1 MSQLGPL
8 KTKLSICIVISML
21 VIGGGVAAAPV
32 ASQSPPPLPG
42 NYYPTVSLADG
53 EITQPVL
60 VEAVADGEVQ
70 DSLIT
75 NATGGHDLKN
85 LEVQE
90 PDSGEVSFRVGGS
103 ESAVRTV
110 DWSQGPQEI
119 SLEATSEDLQTY
131 LEVAITSR
139 TSPVEAGTEAT
150 VTAEITN
157 TEGVQATQQIELR
170 NEQDEILDTEEV
182 TVPINESRETTLT
195 WETNES
201 AVGDTAVTVSSANES
216 AETTITVEA
225 PETEEDENTE
235 DGSSSGGGGG
245 GGGGAG
251 AGGGSNTD
259 TGPTTIQDVR
269 DTAGLIEPTTDSE
282 TPLADADAD
291 TPGITVEPAAADSVQ
306 RIVFNNEA
314 LTGTVPITEYASPP
328 QTLIEDI
335 RESANNDIEGLEN
348 NTLNIVFVTDISP
361 TVNATEDSSATVE
374 FVVNRSA
381 VNDPSQL
388 TVIKESYSEETQSD
402 RWKQLE
408 TSVVETTEQE
418 VIIEAEVD
426 AFSLFTVAEVTE
438 TESSGETDES
448 ETNSTDDDGSTDDG
462 LPGFGGITALIAI
475 MAAVFMLQKK
485 ERLSA

>member
-1 MSQLGPL
+1 MSQLGSL

-21 VIGGGVAAAPV
+21 VIGGGVAATPV
-32 ASQSPPPLPG
+32 ASQSIPPLPG

-70 DSLIT
+70 ASIIT
-75 NATGGHDLKN
+75 NSTGGHDGKN

-90 PDSGEVSFRVGGS
+90 PDDGEVSFRVGGS

-110 DWSQGPQEI
+110 DWSQGPQEVSI
-119 SLEATSEDLQTY
+119 EATSEDIQTN
-131 LEVAITSR
+131 LAVEITSQ

-170 NEQDEILDTEEV
+170 NGQEGILDTEEV

-195 WETNES
+195 FETNES
-201 AVGDTAVTVSSANES
+201 TVGDTTVTVSSANES
-216 AETTITVEA
+216 TETTITVEA
-225 PETEEDENTE
+225 PESEEDENTE
-235 DGSSSGGGGG
+235 GGSSGGGGG
-245 GGGGAG
+245 GGGGDGAG
-251 AGGGSNTD
+251 AGGGGSSTD

-269 DTAGLIEPTTDSE
+269 DTAGLVEPTTNSE
-282 TPLADADAD
+282 TPLADANAD

-306 RIVFNNEA
+306 RIVFNNET

-348 NTLNIVFVTDISP
+348 DTLNIVFVTDISP

-374 FVVNRSA
+374 FVLNRSA

-448 ETNSTDDDGSTDDG
+448 ENNSTGDDGSTDDG
-462 LPGFGGITALIAI
+462 LPGFGGITALVAI
-475 MAAVFMLQKK
+475 MAAVFMLQQK
-485 ERLSA
+485 RD